1 MLDALSLANS
11 IYTCCCCH
19 DVEKNNNKNRKKIQK
34 KGLAYAL
41 QSFEKEMLLRSSVK
55 VQALA
60 EAVKFLHSPIAIQ
73 KGNVT
78 RGGCAAAVAAATN
91 NNHNNDVDII
101 CAQEE
106 K

>member
-19 DVEKNNNKNRKKIQK
+19 DVEKNNKNRKKK

-55 VQALA
+55 VQASA